1 VSTSLIIPFHYQ
13 LNVSSIGVF
22 QYLHCLCFFKI
33 DSLERLCVVLINVF
47 VFVVISIVADH
58 VLNFITDFRLE
69 Y

>member
-1 VSTSLIIPFHYQ
+1 MCLQSEYFIIFHF
-13 LNVSSIGVF
+13 LW
-22 QYLHCLCFFKI
+22 FFKI
-33 DSLERLCVVLINVF
+33 DSLEWLCVVLINAF